1 MPTRKKAKNR
11 YSAHNFAT
19 RASFSALVS
28 VHDSNSNS
36 VAKSSW
42 AFPDS
47 YAANVNNVG
56 SGTRPMVDNGKTKG
70 FKNSP
75 SRYVSVQV
83 LHV

>member
-1 MPTRKKAKNR
+1 MSDANQKEGKNR

-19 RASFSALVS
+19 RVSFGTLVS
-28 VHDSNSNS
+28 VHDSNYNS
-36 VAKSSW
+36 VAESLW

-70 FKNSP
+70 LKKNSL
-75 SRYVSVQV
+75 SR
-83 LHV
+83 